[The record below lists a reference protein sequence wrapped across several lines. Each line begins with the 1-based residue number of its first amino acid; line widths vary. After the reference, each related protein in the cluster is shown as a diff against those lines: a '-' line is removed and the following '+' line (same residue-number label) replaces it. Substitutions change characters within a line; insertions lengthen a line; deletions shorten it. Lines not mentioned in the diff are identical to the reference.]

1 MKKSKIGF
9 VLLLTGGFLAGIAN
23 GLLGA
28 GGGII
33 IVIILTKLL
42 GDNADSRDIFANSL
56 CVMLPLS
63 VISTVSYA
71 TRGGID
77 FDKFGIYVLPA
88 ILGGIAGGILLGR
101 IKTSILRALFSGIMI
116 YSGISLMVR

>member
-1 MKKSKIGF
+1 MKKHKTKLF
-9 VLLLTGGFLAGIAN
+9 LLIIGGFIAGIAN

-33 IVIILTKLL
+33 IVLVLTRLL
-42 GDNADSRDIFANSL
+42 GNTASSRDIFANAV

-63 VISTVSYA
+63 VVSTVSYA
-71 TRGGID
+71 TRGEID
-77 FDKFGIYVLPA
+77 VQGFSIYILPA
-88 ILGGIAGGILLGR
+88 IAGGILGGILLGK
-101 IKTSILRALFSGIMI
+101 IKTSFLRALFSGIMI

>member
-1 MKKSKIGF
+1 MKKSLFSILF
-9 VLLLTGGFLAGIAN
+9 LTFGGFLAGIAN

-33 IVIILTKLL
+33 IVFVLARLL
-42 GDNADSRDIFANSL
+42 GGLANSRDIFANAL

-63 VISTVSYA
+63 VVSTVSYA
-71 TRGGID
+71 SRGGID
-77 FDKFGIYVLPA
+77 LEGFGIYILPA
-88 ILGGIAGGILLGR
+88 IVGGILGGILLGK
-101 IKTSILRALFSGIMI
+101 IKTSFLRALFSGIMI